1 MDKLRA
7 ITVRFTPEEK
17 RRTEQN
23 ADAAGLSVSRF
34 LAATGSEAAQPISS
48 EERKL
53 YVQIIVE
60 LKRIGNNINQL
71 AAAKNAARRGSG
83 QQPEQSEIE
92 KAGTEVQNL
101 AAELRAK
108 IKIIR

>member
-1 MDKLRA
+1 MDKLRP

-17 RRTEQN
+17 RRTEKN
-23 ADAAGLSVSRF
+23 ADGAGLSVSRF
-34 LAATGSEAAQPISS
+34 LAVTGSEAAQPISD
-48 EERKL
+48 EERTLLIK
-53 YVQIIVE
+53 IVVA
-60 LKRIGNNINQL
+60 LNRLGSNINQL

-101 AAELRAK
+101 AAEIRAK